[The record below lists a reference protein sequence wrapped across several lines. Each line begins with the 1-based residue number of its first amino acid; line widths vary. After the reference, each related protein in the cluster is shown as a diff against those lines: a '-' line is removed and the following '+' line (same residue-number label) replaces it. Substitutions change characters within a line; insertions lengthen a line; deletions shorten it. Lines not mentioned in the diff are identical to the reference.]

1 MGPGKVRIAAA
12 GDIHAKLGDAE
23 RLTHVFAEAG
33 GECDLILLAGD
44 LTGHGDPAEAAEL
57 AAACRGLEVP
67 VIAVLGNHDWNLD
80 RQDEVT
86 RVLEAAEVTVLQRS
100 LVVCQVNGLE
110 VGVVATKGFIGGFP
124 GASLPD
130 FGERL
135 LRQVYAESSA
145 EVRAVREGL
154 ATVAHCPIRIVLL
167 HYSPSLQTLRGEPEG
182 IWAFLGDERLAGPVV
197 EHRPDLV
204 LHGHAHAGT
213 FEGAIGATP
222 VFNVAIHVTGRDFWY
237 FDLEP
242 TEQEFERALLELP
255 QNGAIVASSPRT
267 AAG

>member
-1 MGPGKVRIAAA
+1 MAPAKVRIAAA

-23 RLTHVFAEAG
+23 RLTSVFAEAAAD
-33 GECDLILLAGD
+33 CDLILLAGD
-44 LTGHGDPAEAAEL
+44 LTGHGDPAEAEEL
-57 AAACRGLEVP
+57 ATACRDLEVP
-67 VIAVLGNHDWNLD
+67 VIAVLGNHDWHLD
-80 RQDEVT
+80 RQDELT
-86 RVLEAAEVTVLQRS
+86 HVLEEAGVTVLQRS

-110 VGVVATKGFIGGFP
+110 VGVVGTKGFIGGFP

-135 LRQVYAESSA
+135 LREVYAETSA

-154 ATVAHCPIRIVLL
+154 ATVAHCPVRIVLL

-213 FEGAIGATP
+213 LEGAIGGTP
-222 VFNVAIHVTGRDFWY
+222 VFNVAIHVTGRDFWM

-242 TEQEFERALLELP
+242 NDREFERAVLEMP
-255 QNGAIVASSPRT
+255 HNGAIAGSAPRT

>member
-1 MGPGKVRIAAA
+1 MAPGKVRIAAA
-12 GDIHAKLGDAE
+12 GDIHAKVGDEE
-23 RLTHVFAEAG
+23 RLTRVFADAAR
-33 GECDLILLAGD
+33 ECDLILLAGD
-44 LTGHGDPAEAAEL
+44 LTGHGDPEEAAQL
-57 AAACRGLEVP
+57 ANACRGLDVP
-67 VIAVLGNHDWNLD
+67 VVAVLGNHDWHLD

-86 RVLEAAEVTVLQRS
+86 RVLEAADVTVLQRS

-110 VGVVATKGFIGGFP
+110 VGVVGTKGFIGGFP

-154 ATVAHCPIRIVLL
+154 ATVAHCPIRVVLL

-222 VFNVAIHVTGRDFWY
+222 VFNVAIHVTGRDFWF

-255 QNGAIVASSPRT
+255 QNGAIAATSSRT